1 MGQGMR
7 KILAIPRE
15 KQAIKCS
22 GTRRRAVLLC
32 LSYLLCISC
41 GGTSAPDAQPVYRFE
56 NGNWY
61 NGTSFEKVDVFV
73 VDGILR
79 RTSPEETDHTID
91 LDNGYVVP
99 AFGEAHS
106 HRPASVDRALDD
118 NEFFLSSGIYY
129 VMNHGSLSKY
139 RDGIVEK
146 LEAADRI
153 DATFANAILSSSQS
167 HSVELWQRLI
177 NRGAFPDTTLDDLE
191 GQAYFIIETAEDLQT
206 KWPEIL
212 ASGPDFIKIMLQH
225 SDEHQIRRRKKIYF
239 GHSGLDPALIPNIVE
254 RAHAAGLRVSAH
266 IESAADFRSAV
277 EAGVDIVAHLPGYD
291 VAMDDDIARY
301 RLSSSDAEMAK
312 TKDVVVLTTTLLSSD
327 RAEDEP
333 ERLDRMMQNHAENLR
348 LLRAAGVRLGVG
360 SDQFSK
366 NSIDELMNLA
376 SLEIFD
382 NSTLLDLISSVTPR
396 VIFPDR
402 KIGSLADGAEAN
414 FLVLGG
420 NPLDAIENIRFIQMQ
435 VKDGVLLSSK

>member
-1 MGQGMR
+1 MGQGMG
-7 KILAIPRE
+7 KILALPRE

-32 LSYLLCISC
+32 LSSLLCTSC
-41 GGTSAPDAQPVYRFE
+41 GGTSAPDAQPVYKFE

-61 NGTSFEKVDVFV
+61 NGTSFEKVDVYV

-79 RTSPEETDHTID
+79 RTPPEEADHTID

-118 NEFFLSSGIYY
+118 SEFFLSSGIYY

-146 LEAADRI
+146 LEDADRI
-153 DATFANAILSSSQS
+153 DAIFANAILSSSQS

-191 GQAYFIIETAEDLQT
+191 GQAYFIIESANDLQT

-225 SDEHQIRRRKKIYF
+225 SDEYQTRQR
-239 GHSGLDPALIPNIVE
+239 
-254 RAHAAGLRVSAH
+254 
-266 IESAADFRSAV
+266 
-277 EAGVDIVAHLPGYD
+277 
-291 VAMDDDIARY
+291 
-301 RLSSSDAEMAK
+301 
-312 TKDVVVLTTTLLSSD
+312 
-327 RAEDEP
+327 
-333 ERLDRMMQNHAENLR
+333 Q
-348 LLRAAGVRLGVG
+348 
-360 SDQFSK
+360 
-366 NSIDELMNLA
+366 
-376 SLEIFD
+376 
-382 NSTLLDLISSVTPR
+382 
-396 VIFPDR
+396 
-402 KIGSLADGAEAN
+402 
-414 FLVLGG
+414 
-420 NPLDAIENIRFIQMQ
+420 
-435 VKDGVLLSSK
+435 

>member
-1 MGQGMR
+1 MWNTPT
-7 KILAIPRE
+7 LPRE
-15 KQAIKCS
+15 KQAIKGS
-22 GTRRRAVLLC
+22 GTRPRVVLLW
-32 LSYLLCISC
+32 LSYFLCISC
-41 GGTSAPDAQPVYRFE
+41 GDTSAPDSQLVYRFE

-61 NGTSFEKVDVFV
+61 NGTSFEKVDVYV

-79 RTSPEETDHTID
+79 RRPHEETDHTID
-91 LDNGYVVP
+91 LGNGYVVP

-106 HRPASVDRALDD
+106 HRPASVDRALED
-118 NEFFLSSGIYY
+118 NEFFLASGIYY

-139 RDGIVEK
+139 RDRIVEN
-146 LEAADRI
+146 LHGAGRI
-153 DATFANAILSSSQS
+153 DATFANAILSSPQS
-167 HSVELWQRLI
+167 HSVELWQRLV
-177 NRGAFPDTTLDDLE
+177 NRGAFPGTTLDDLE
-191 GQAYFIIETAEDLQT
+191 GEAYFIIETAEDLQT

-212 ASGPDFIKIMLQH
+212 ASGPNFIKIMLQH
-225 SDEHQIRRRKKIYF
+225 SDEYQIRRRAKIYF
-239 GHSGLDPALIPNIVE
+239 GHSGLDPMLVPDIVK

-277 EAGVDIVAHLPGYD
+277 EAGVDIIAHLPGYD

-312 TKDVVVLTTTLLSSD
+312 RNDVVVLTTTLLSLD

-333 ERLDRMMQNHAENLR
+333 ERLNRMMQNHADNLR
-348 LLRAAGVRLGVG
+348 LLHGVGVRLGVG

-376 SLEIFD
+376 SLSIFD
-382 NSTLLDLISSVTPR
+382 NSTLLDLISSETPR
-396 VIFPDR
+396 AIFPDR
-402 KIGSLADGAEAN
+402 KIGSLADGAEAS

-420 NPLDAIENIRFIQMQ
+420 NPLDAIENIRTIRMR
-435 VKDGVLLSSK
+435 VKDGELLPSK